1 MLSKKAIIEM
11 GDYSLLSHQ
20 FVGNKILTNNYNLS
34 SGKEFLVDI
43 KNRKVKIILEGE
55 LVNIRLISLP
65 AVSSK
70 NLRTLIKDELLYYYN
85 ISDNV
90 AFNYV
95 ILNKHK
101 NSIDTAIF
109 IVDSSKISYIN
120 EGASNNVKI
129 QGVYL
134 IQLCFLNYF
143 KKNFKDKNY
152 IFSFIYHHNLYLL
165 YCIDNVIRHN
175 YIYKDFQTIDSLE
188 TILLSFIES
197 SNICDEAE
205 INVIYFANFSTKESI
220 PNNIEKYSCVD
231 LGNIDDKNF
240 LNFIKENR

>member
-1 MLSKKAIIEM
+1 MSKKAIIEM

-20 FVGNKILTNNYNLS
+20 FIGNKILSNNYNLS
-34 SGKEFLVDI
+34 SSKEFLVDI
-43 KNRKVKIILEGE
+43 RNRKLKIILEGE
-55 LVNIRLISLP
+55 LVNIKLISLP

-70 NLRTLIKDELLYYYN
+70 NLLTLIKDELLYYYN

-90 AFNYV
+90 VFNYV

-101 NSIDTAIF
+101 TSIDTAVF
-109 IVDSSKISYIN
+109 IVDSRKISYIN

-143 KKNFKDKNY
+143 KKRFKDKNY
-152 IFSFIYHHNLYLL
+152 IFTFIYHHSLYLL
-165 YCIDNVIRHN
+165 YCIDNIIRHN

-197 SNICDEAE
+197 SNICDEVE
-205 INVIYFANFSTKESI
+205 IKVIYLANFSTRETI
-220 PNNIEKYSCVD
+220 PNNIENYACVD
-231 LGNIDDKNF
+231 LGNIDYKNF

>member
-1 MLSKKAIIEM
+1 M

-20 FVGNKILTNNYNLS
+20 FIGNKILSSNYNLS
-34 SGKEFLVDI
+34 PSKEFLVDI
-43 KNRKVKIILEGE
+43 KNRKLKIVLEGE
-55 LVNIRLISLP
+55 LVNIKLISLP

-101 NSIDTAIF
+101 TSIDTVVF
-109 IVDSSKISYIN
+109 IVDSSKICYIN
-120 EGASNNVKI
+120 EGTSSNVKI

-143 KKNFKDKNY
+143 KKHFKDKNY

>member
-20 FVGNKILTNNYNLS
+20 FIGNKILSNNYNLS
-34 SGKEFLVDI
+34 SSKEFLVDI
-43 KNRKVKIILEGE
+43 KNRKLKIVLEGE
-55 LVNIRLISLP
+55 LVNIKLISLP

-95 ILNKHK
+95 ILNKDK
-101 NSIDTAIF
+101 TSIDTAVF